1 MCCDHEQSEG
11 RLDLTRCKYLRLVL
25 GTWSLYNISYLR
37 SRSHYY
43 LLFSSTALSC
53 PLSFTPTYR
62 GCPGSRNRTGRYVP
76 LIYPDLNSVLRACY
90 HLYSYNDRLETFL
103 NPLSFPPLLLYSSTG
118 ELVYNL
124 TLKETVFLVFDVL
137 AVEGRAC
144 LQLPFSER
152 QRIIRWIVHAAT
164 EHILCHAIWR
174 DEKLLTIYVTL

>member
-1 MCCDHEQSEG
+1 MIMNRAKAVWTLHGANILGEYWGHEV
-11 RLDLTRCKYLRLVL
+11 C
-25 GTWSLYNISYLR
+25 IM
-37 SRSHYY
+37 SHIHDPDPTIILFS
-43 LLFSSTALSC
+43 LLFTSTALSC

-76 LIYPDLNSVLRACY
+76 LTYPDLNSVLRACY

-152 QRIIRWIVHAAT
+152 QRIIR
-164 EHILCHAIWR
+164 
-174 DEKLLTIYVTL
+174 